1 MRRLILSQQS
11 ETTWESSPAASL
23 RGGTKPNL
31 ANLFRN
37 NGTAAQL
44 DKVPTEIAPDFQGR
58 VFSDNGM
65 DIDNRCEQ
73 PLQLSRAIFE

>member
-1 MRRLILSQQS
+1 MSF
-11 ETTWESSPAASL
+11 
-23 RGGTKPNL
+23 PNPY
-31 ANLFRN
+31 NLFRN

>member
-1 MRRLILSQQS
+1 VSF
-11 ETTWESSPAASL
+11 
-23 RGGTKPNL
+23 PNPY
-31 ANLFRN
+31 NLFRN